1 MKNLVKSIFA
11 LSVAALAFASC
22 AKELD
27 SSIERPSA
35 QTRTVSFIAESIES
49 KTVFGDKEG
58 NKYPTLWTGNQAV
71 GISLNFATVKQS
83 SAPEPSSDGTTA
95 RFDVELEAG
104 EASSFKFYAVSP
116 YASVISVSNSYKSVQ
131 VDIPASQT
139 PLGNSVD
146 EKAQILVSE
155 SAELS
160 TFPESVSLADFAHI
174 TAYGKVS
181 FSNLSLADGEA
192 IESISLTADE
202 NWAGRYYYYLETT
215 EANAKGDIVA
225 NSAGKTITLVTT
237 SSSDIWFACAPVDLG
252 GKNIKAVVTTD
263 KGTTYSKTITIPA
276 GKVFASGKVAA
287 FSIPMDGVT
296 ADAAVDYVLVKDA
309 ADLAIGSEIIIAGFG
324 QNYALGTTQNANN
337 RAAVEQLKSSD
348 GEIISSPGAAVQI
361 LTLEAG
367 NKANTFAF
375 NTGDGY
381 LYAASS
387 GSNWLRTETDLSDNS
402 SWSIEINGTT
412 GEATLIAQGSN
423 TRNMMRCNHTNNP
436 PIFSCYASTA
446 TTGVGVALYMKAGSA
461 VVKTPLAAPTNVKAE
476 AEGSDVLVSW
486 TDIAAPQGVTVTYR
500 VACEG
505 YNPQTI
511 AAGVQSAKFEAL
523 PDGTYEISVTAVPSE
538 NDDYK
543 ESAAAVTS
551 VTVQT
556 QGGGDTFYTKVT
568 SEPSDWSGQY
578 LIVYE
583 DGAVAFDGSLDPL
596 DAVGNSIPVTI
607 SGGKIACTPGSNV
620 PAAQFTIAA
629 LPEGGYSIL
638 SAIGKYIGQNSDA
651 NGLASSDSPI
661 ANTVSLDTDGNA
673 DIVSGGAYLRYNS
686 ASNQLR
692 FRYYKSASYASQKAI
707 ALYKLD
713 GGAPVV
719 DTRTEVEMSFDP
731 AGPFEITL
739 GDSFEGPDLIVNPDA
754 PFGFSVETVPSGIA
768 TINDEGELSITGAG
782 TITVKVEVTDL
793 VNYKPASA
801 SYTVVV
807 KENVVVNVGT
817 ADNPISASAAI
828 AIAQANP
835 ASEFENAYV
844 KGIVCQSGSIN
855 TSGQVNY
862 YVSDDGSTDSKF
874 EMYKG
879 KYIGGADF
887 TDKTNLNVGDL
898 VVATGTLMYY
908 NGNQAEFKE
917 NNEVVSVFRAP
928 RFSPAGGIYTEA
940 QNVTL
945 SAEIGATIYYTLDG
959 SVPTGNSLVY
969 SSPLSISATTTVRAI
984 AVKAGVSSGVATTV
998 YTINSGANDGS
1009 LEKPFTVSEAIAAAQ
1024 AQGTTASTTEYYVK
1038 GIVSAITTAYNSQYG
1053 NVSFNISE
1061 DGSSTAAQFMAYR
1074 EKSSYSSSVAAGDA
1088 VLVKGKIKNHNNNIP
1103 EFDSNCAIQSLLAKP
1118 VISGEENFSTSTSVT
1133 ISAASGATIYYTLDG
1148 LAPTTSSSVYSA
1160 ALNITATTTVK
1171 AIAEKDG
1178 FVTGIASKTFSVAG
1192 GGTTKTSSLIFTD
1205 KCNGSGTADD
1215 GAVWTVTS
1223 DGTESSYDST
1233 KGIHYGTSS
1242 AQVQYIK
1249 LATSDIPGTITKVV
1263 VNASTASGVT
1273 ASADVTVGGAAFG
1286 GNAQSLSSSAAKYTF
1301 AGSAAGEIIV
1311 TVTKPSKAAKAIYV
1325 KSIVVTYTD

>member
-35 QTRTVSFIAESIES
+35 QTRTVSFIAESIEP
-49 KTVFGDKEG
+49 KTVFGEKNG
-58 NKYPTLWTGNQAV
+58 SKYPTYWNSNDQQVSVSVNFKGNTSADIVLDPASQVSTDDLYSRAGFEV
-71 GISLNFATVKQS
+71 ALADDQS
-83 SAPEPSSDGTTA
+83 
-95 RFDVELEAG
+95 G
-104 EASSFKFYAVSP
+104 EYTFYAISP
-116 YASVISVSNSYKSVQ
+116 ASALYGSMQENGSYKNWSVE
-131 VDIPASQT
+131 IPASQT
-139 PLGNSVD
+139 PLLGSVD
-146 EKAQILVSE
+146 PSAQILVAKSE
-155 SAELS
+155 
-160 TFPESVSLADFAHI
+160 TFNTWQESVPLTFSHL
-174 TAYGKVS
+174 TAYGCISLIGLPDLGGASITGVS
-181 FSNLSLADGEA
+181 LTSEVPFAGRNRYMLDDASYGTFSLAWPSS
-192 IESISLTADE
+192 IISLNVNHAD
-202 NWAGRYYYYLETT
+202 N
-215 EANAKGDIVA
+215 
-225 NSAGKTITLVTT
+225 
-237 SSSDIWFACAPVDLG
+237 IWFACAPADTQ
-252 GKNIKAVVTTD
+252 GKTLKVTVAVEG
-263 KGTTYSKTITIPA
+263 KGTLEKTVTLPGNFTA
-276 GKVFASGKVAA
+276 GKVAKFDVNFTGVDFEAQKVYTLIKGE
-287 FSIPMDGVT
+287 SLSVGDE
-296 ADAAVDYVLVKDA
+296 VLIVN
-309 ADLAIGSEIIIAGFG
+309 EAGDH
-324 QNYALGTTQNANN
+324 AMSTTQNQNN
-337 RAAVEQLKSSD
+337 IAAVEVTVKD
-348 GEIISSPGAAVQI
+348 EAIANPADNVQVI
-361 LTLEAG
+361 EVVAG
-367 NKANTFAF
+367 NKDGTIGLKY
-375 NTGDGY
+375 GDGY
-381 LYAASS
+381 LYAAGGTSANYLRVES
-387 GSNWLRTETDLSDNS
+387 DIDDNGSWIITIDDN
-402 SWSIEINGTT
+402 GV
-412 GEATLIAQGSN
+412 ATAVTQGAS
-423 TRNMMRCNHTNNP
+423 TRNNMRYNAGST
-436 PIFSCYASTA
+436 IFSCYAESSSVSAKVSFYRLGGAKTA
-446 TTGVGVALYMKAGSA
+446 
-461 VVKTPLAAPTNVKAE
+461 LASPTNVA
-476 AEGSDVLVSW
+476 AAVNDDGDIDVTW
-486 TDIAAPQGVTVTYR
+486 TDISAPSGVTVSYKVTCTGKD
-500 VACEG
+500 AQ
-505 YNPQTI
+505 NI
-511 AAGVQSAKFEAL
+511 ASGVQKATFEDID
-523 PDGTYEISVTAVPSE
+523 DGTYDITVTAVPSA
-538 NDDYK
+538 NDTYK

-583 DGAVAFDGSLDPL
+583 DGAVAFDGSLDAL

-638 SAIGKYIGQNSDA
+638 SASGKYIGQNSDA

-661 ANTVSLDTDGNA
+661 ANAVSLDTDGNA

-739 GDSFEGPDLIVNPDA
+739 DDSFEGPDLIVNPDA
-754 PFGFSVETVPSGIA
+754 PFEFSVETVPSGIA

-807 KENVVVNVGT
+807 KENVAVNVGT

-844 KGIVCQSGSIN
+844 KGIVCQSGTIN
-855 TSGQVNY
+855 SSGQVNY

-879 KYIGGADF
+879 KYIGGAAF
-887 TDKTNLNVGDL
+887 TDETNLNAGDL

-908 NGNQAEFKE
+908 ANGNQAEFKE

-945 SAEIGATIYYTLDG
+945 SAESGATIYYTLDG

-1038 GIVSAITTAYNSQYG
+1038 GIVSAITTAYNSQFG

-1088 VLVKGKIKNHNNNIP
+1088 VLVKGKIKNHNSNIP

-1148 LAPTTSSSVYSA
+1148 SAPTTSSSVYSA

-1171 AIAEKDG
+1171 AIAAKDG

-1192 GGTTKTSSLIFTD
+1192 GGTLKTSSLIFTA
-1205 KCNGSGTADD
+1205 KCNGSGTAEDG

-1223 DGTESSYDST
+1223 DGTESTYDST
-1233 KGIHYGTSS
+1233 KGIHYGTNS

-1286 GNAQSLSSSAAKYTF
+1286 GNAQSLSSTAAEYTF